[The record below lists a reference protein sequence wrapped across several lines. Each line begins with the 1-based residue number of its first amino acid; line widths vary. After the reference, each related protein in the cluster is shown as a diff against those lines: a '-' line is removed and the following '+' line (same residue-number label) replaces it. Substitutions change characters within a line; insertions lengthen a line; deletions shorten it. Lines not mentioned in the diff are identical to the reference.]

1 MVDKGLLI
9 GVYQEAE
16 KVGGTRVHVIFRTY
30 LFPVELFTFAS
41 QDLPITSFIAF
52 KKSIIIS

>member
-41 QDLPITSFIAF
+41 QDLPITSFIASR
-52 KKSIIIS
+52 KALS

>member
-16 KVGGTRVHVIFRTY
+16 KVGGTRVHVIFRTH
-30 LFPVELFTFAS
+30 LFPVE
-41 QDLPITSFIAF
+41 
-52 KKSIIIS
+52 